1 MKVTTYQNDIPDD
14 FHLPGD
20 LAIDTETMGLQLH
33 RDRLCV
39 LQMSNGDGDCYLIH
53 FDGSDYSAPN
63 LKKLLQDENRGMI
76 FHYARFD
83 IAVIKKYLNVDIK
96 NIFCTKIASKLVR
109 TYTDYHG
116 LKELCRELLGI
127 SISKQQQSSYWGDS
141 ELSDD
146 QKEYAAKDVVYL
158 HSLRAILSKMLVEN
172 GRSKIAHKL
181 FEFLPIRAELDI
193 MGWNDIDI
201 FAHN

>member
-1 MKVTTYQNDIPDD
+1 MKVTTYQNDIPED

-39 LQMSNGDGDCYLIH
+39 LQMSNGDGDCWLIH

-63 LKKLLQDENRGMI
+63 LKKLLQDQDRGLI

-127 SISKQQQSSYWGDS
+127 TISKQQQSSYWGDS

-158 HSLRAILSKMLVEN
+158 HSLRTILSKMLVEN
-172 GRSKIAHKL
+172 GKSKIAHKL
-181 FEFLPIRAELDI
+181 FEFLPTRAELDI